1 MPRVDIVELGG
12 LYQRVHHGSSFAAA
26 IGAGEQPSLAAEY
39 DATQFALGW
48 VERKQNPS
56 TFRRPDGGFRF
67 RSTHPCDVQTTA
79 EKGQQEVNR
88 CHRQQL
94 SSPDMRHRGH
104 VNVAEKNW
112 VRECEDQLLQS
123 SSP

>member
-1 MPRVDIVELGG
+1 LSESKTH
-12 LYQRVHHGSSFAAA
+12 QRFGDQTVGFAFA
-26 IGAGEQPSLAAEY
+26 QPTPAM
-39 DATQFALGW
+39 
-48 VERKQNPS
+48 
-56 TFRRPDGGFRF
+56 FRRQP
-67 RSTHPCDVQTTA
+67 

-94 SSPDMRHRGH
+94 SSPDKRHRGH

-112 VRECEDQLLQS
+112 VRECEDQLLQL